1 MKNIL
6 PIKNKEK
13 DMEENQEDN
22 KRYEFVSIER
32 LKESFNG
39 WIDNIVNNEGSLEA
53 GYKIENGIITLRVYD
68 TFITANT
75 DGGKRHYEI
84 VVENITDE
92 VNGNQEVI
100 N

>member
-39 WIDNIVNNEGSLEA
+39 WIDKIVNN
-53 GYKIENGIITLRVYD
+53 
-68 TFITANT
+68 
-75 DGGKRHYEI
+75 
-84 VVENITDE
+84 
-92 VNGNQEVI
+92 
-100 N
+100 